1 MILTSFCGSAA
12 AVTYSDE
19 KISFGAG
26 YSPSFPLY
34 KSSYA
39 AVHGVSAHVRLI
51 NDGFFTQPFLS
62 VKAASGTAVKNGDK
76 AGGMYGAVYNAPL
89 YDVSDAG
96 YFGLEAGFAFGCFLS
111 QLFGLNQAAGISF
124 SALYENE
131 DIKGLRK
138 ISGMEKYALSA
149 FVSTEA
155 FKFEGAG
162 AAEIII
168 SASFNGR
175 YDGGRTDAFFIT
187 AGLFFETQQADLN
200 SGNPELYEYN
210 PDEPGRKDSTED
222 GGVWE

>member
-1 MILTSFCGSAA
+1 MFCGSAA

-34 KSSYA
+34 KSSYTV
-39 AVHGVSAHVRLI
+39 VHGVSAHVRLI

-62 VKAASGTAVKNGDK
+62 LKAASGTAVKNGDK
-76 AGGMYGAVYNAPL
+76 AGGMYGAVYDAPL

-96 YFGLEAGFAFGCFLS
+96 YFGLEVGFAFGLFFSELS
-111 QLFGLNQAAGISF
+111 GLKQSAGISF
-124 SALYENE
+124 STLYENE
-131 DIKGLRK
+131 SIKGL
-138 ISGMEKYALSA
+138 INTSAVEKYALSA

-162 AAEIII
+162 TAELLF

-175 YDGGRTDAFFIT
+175 YDGGRTDAFFLT
-187 AGLFFETQQADLN
+187 AGIFFETEQEELN
-200 SGNPELYEYN
+200 GGSGELYEYN
-210 PDEPGRKDSTED
+210 PDEPGRKDDTEN